1 MIRVT
6 VWNEYYH
13 EKVSETIRHVYPDG
27 IHSVIAEFLS
37 KDERLSVRTVTMDD
51 EGFGLTDEIL
61 DSTDVLIWWAH
72 VNHHKIPDEI
82 AGKVRDRVL
91 KGMGFIPLHSAHMSK
106 PFQMLL
112 GTSCTL
118 RWRENDRER
127 LWCVNPGHPIAEGI
141 GDYFELEHEEMYGEF
156 FDIPEPDELVFI
168 GWFKGGEAF
177 RSGCTFRRGYGKIF
191 YFQPGHE
198 EYPTYYDANIQK
210 VIRNA
215 VFWAAPIKKRDVIDA
230 PLTQSPESGR

>member
-6 VWNEYYH
+6 VWNEFYH
-13 EKVSETIRHVYPDG
+13 EKISEVIRQVYPDG
-27 IHSVIAEFLS
+27 IHSVIADFLS
-37 KDERLSVRTVTMDD
+37 KDEELSVRTVTMDD
-51 EGFGLTDEIL
+51 PGFGLTDEIL

-72 VNHHKIPDEI
+72 VEHGKIPDE
-82 AGKVRDRVL
+82 AAKRVQERVL

-127 LWCVNPGHPIAEGI
+127 IWCVNPGHPIAQGI
-141 GDYFELEHEEMYGEF
+141 GDYFELDHEEMYGEF

-168 GWFKGGEAF
+168 GWFKGGEVF

-198 EYPTYYDANIQK
+198 EYPTFYNENIQK

-215 VFWAAPIKKRDVIDA
+215 VYWAAPLKSRNVIDA
-230 PLTQSPESGR
+230 PCTGSPEEGK